1 LCAIQIN
8 DTRFDAVMNTPTD
21 ASSVERPGIPLARGA
36 ARLLAAMD
44 LAPLL
49 EFKLKTGRR
58 VDVFGVGAGG
68 ELVVVEVKSSRQD
81 FMSDRKWRDYL
92 EYCDQFYF
100 AVPEDFPL
108 ELLPDDCGLMR
119 VDAYGGAVIRPAPLD
134 PVKPARR
141 KAVTARYA
149 RAAAHRL
156 RRLEDPEA
164 SLG

>member
-1 LCAIQIN
+1 M
-8 DTRFDAVMNTPTD
+8 TERSET
-21 ASSVERPGIPLARGA
+21 ERPGIPLARGA

-44 LAPLL
+44 MAPLV
-49 EFKLKTGRR
+49 EFTLKTGRR
-58 VDVFGVGAGG
+58 VDVFGIGASGA
-68 ELVVVEVKSSRQD
+68 LIAVEVKSSRQD
-81 FMSDRKWRDYL
+81 FLSDNKWPEYL
-92 EYCDQFYF
+92 DYCDQFYF

-119 VDAYGGAVIRPAPLD
+119 VDAYGGAVIRPAPNN
-134 PVKPARR
+134 PVKAARR

-164 SLG
+164 TLG

>member
-1 LCAIQIN
+1 
-8 DTRFDAVMNTPTD
+8 
-21 ASSVERPGIPLARGA
+21 
-36 ARLLAAMD
+36 MD

-49 EFKLKTGRR
+49 EFTLKTGRR
-58 VDVFGVGAGG
+58 VDVFGIGSSG

-81 FMSDRKWRDYL
+81 YLSDRKWQDYL
-92 EYCDQFYF
+92 DYCDQFYF

-108 ELLPDDCGLMR
+108 DLLPDDCGLMR
-119 VDAYGGAVIRPAPLD
+119 VDAYGGAVLRPAPLD

-149 RAAAHRL
+149 RAAALRL

-164 SLG
+164 SIG

>member
-1 LCAIQIN
+1 
-8 DTRFDAVMNTPTD
+8 
-21 ASSVERPGIPLARGA
+21 
-36 ARLLAAMD
+36 MD

-49 EFKLKTGRR
+49 EFTLKTGRR
-58 VDVFGVGAGG
+58 VDVFGIGSSG

-81 FMSDRKWRDYL
+81 YLSDRKWQDYL
-92 EYCDQFYF
+92 DYCDQFYF

-108 ELLPDDCGLMR
+108 DLLPDDCGLMC
-119 VDAYGGAVIRPAPLD
+119 VDTYGGAVLRPAPLA

-149 RAAAHRL
+149 RAAALRL

-164 SLG
+164 SIG

>member
-1 LCAIQIN
+1 
-8 DTRFDAVMNTPTD
+8 MP
-21 ASSVERPGIPLARGA
+21 ERPGVPLARGA
-36 ARLLAAMD
+36 ARLLASMD

-49 EFKLKTGRR
+49 EFTLKTGRR
-58 VDVFGVGAGG
+58 VDVFGIGSSG

-81 FMSDRKWRDYL
+81 YLSDRKWRDYL
-92 EYCDQFYF
+92 DYCDQFYF

-119 VDAYGGAVIRPAPLD
+119 VDAYGGAVLRPAPLD

-141 KAVTARYA
+141 KGRYSAVCPGGRL
-149 RAAAHRL
+149 RL

-164 SLG
+164 SIG

>member
-1 LCAIQIN
+1 MCVSWNPSCRLNASV
-8 DTRFDAVMNTPTD
+8 TENTTMT
-21 ASSVERPGIPLARGA
+21 ERPGIPLARGA
-36 ARLLAAMD
+36 ARLLASMD

-49 EFKLKTGRR
+49 EFTLKTGRR
-58 VDVFGVGAGG
+58 VDVFGIGSGG

-92 EYCDQFYF
+92 DYCDQFYF

-119 VDAYGGAVIRPAPLD
+119 VDAYGGAVLRPAPLD

-149 RAAAHRL
+149 RAAALRL
-156 RRLEDPEA
+156 WRLEDPEA
-164 SLG
+164 SIG

>member
-1 LCAIQIN
+1 MLVRSLKHEQTIEC
-8 DTRFDAVMNTPTD
+8 TVTE
-21 ASSVERPGIPLARGA
+21 SSTSTERPGIPLARGA

-49 EFKLKTGRR
+49 EFTLKTGRR
-58 VDVFGVGAGG
+58 VDVFGIGSNG

-81 FMSDRKWRDYL
+81 YLSDRKWRDYL
-92 EYCDQFYF
+92 DYCDQFYF

-108 ELLPDDCGLMR
+108 DLLPEDCGLMR
-119 VDAYGGAVIRPAPLD
+119 VDAYGGAILRPAPID

-141 KAVTARYA
+141 KVVTARYA
-149 RAAAHRL
+149 RAAALRL

-164 SLG
+164 GIG

>member
-1 LCAIQIN
+1 MC
-8 DTRFDAVMNTPTD
+8 VSWTD
-21 ASSVERPGIPLARGA
+21 NKRLHASVIDIAFPDQRPGIPLARGA

-49 EFKLKTGRR
+49 EFTLKTGRR

-68 ELVVVEVKSSRQD
+68 ELVAVEVKSSRQD
-81 FMSDRKWRDYL
+81 FLSDKKWRDYL
-92 EYCDQFYF
+92 DYCDAFYF
-100 AVPEDFPL
+100 AVPEDFPV
-108 ELLPDDCGLMR
+108 ELLPDNCGLMR

-149 RAAAHRL
+149 RAAALRL
-156 RRLEDPEA
+156 RRLEDPE
-164 SLG
+164 SSIG